1 LGALVAGLLAM
12 VPGLVPIQDHRDQ
25 WGLTAALGTAYD
37 IASTPGQVGDYKP
50 GFKPLLEIGA
60 TLAVTDL
67 GDELALRLRF
77 VDITHIGP
85 QLLFGYRGYFGDEEF
100 KTFFEAD
107 VFLTSAPFWGGG
119 VHGGLGAQYDFNRTW
134 GLFLEAGYGVSFGA
148 SVFNAF
154 DAQLGGQVRF

>member
-1 LGALVAGLLAM
+1 LGALIAGLLAM
-12 VPGLVPIQDHRDQ
+12 APGLVPIQDHRDQ
-25 WGLTAALGTAYD
+25 WGLTASLGAVLNS
-37 IASTPGQVGDYKP
+37 ASTIGGGEDYRP
-50 GFKPLLEIGA
+50 GFKPMLEVGA
-60 TLAVTDL
+60 TVAVTDL

-119 VHGGLGAQYDFNRTW
+119 VHGGVGGQYDFSRTW
-134 GLFLEAGYGVSFGA
+134 GLFLQIGYGVTFGA
-148 SVFNAF
+148 SIFNAF
-154 DAQLGGQVRF
+154 DAQLGGQLRF